1 MRAVALALAGLLLGP
16 GLARA
21 TNELPIFTGGPRDT
35 LYRVPVKSLVDLRY
49 RSVVRQGYDLSC
61 GAAALATLFKYYYGE
76 DATEQELID
85 AMVVFGDKDK
95 IMREGFSMLELKRYS
110 VSRGYVSEGYRI
122 DDAANLQ
129 HLNVPAVTL
138 VNVRGYQHFVVI
150 RSVSDGE
157 VQIADPAF
165 GNRKRPL
172 EGFASEW
179 NNIILVVLSKDRT
192 GDSAFSTQATLKG
205 PSQPFRTLTDFGVRP
220 ITPSPG
226 NF

>member
-1 MRAVALALAGLLLGP
+1 VALALAGLLLGP

-21 TNELPIFTGGPRDT
+21 TNELPIFTGGSHDT
-35 LYRVPVKSLVDLRY
+35 LYRLPVKSLVDLRY
-49 RSVVRQGYDLSC
+49 GSVVRQGYDLSC
-61 GAAALATLFKYYYGE
+61 GAAALATILKYYYGE
-76 DATEQELID
+76 DVTEKELID
-85 AMVVFGDKDK
+85 AMVLFGDKDS

-110 VSRGYVSEGYRI
+110 VSRGYVSDGYRV
-122 DDAANLQ
+122 DDAANLR
-129 HLNVPAVTL
+129 HLKVPVIAR
-138 VNVRGYQHFVVI
+138 VNVRGYEHFVVI

-172 EGFASEW
+172 EAFAGEW
-179 NNIILVVLSKDRT
+179 NKIILVVLSKDRT

-205 PSQPFRTLTDFGVRP
+205 PSQAFRSLTDFGVRP

-226 NF
+226 SF